1 MKKMTTAYQLD
12 RITEP
17 VTIALNPA
25 DKKWYPIDGIYK
37 DNEHGIYKDNELFI
51 MGKGRVKINKWKKE
65 TLNPLPELKAE
76 FLKPIYD
83 QYGLNVAMGMINGW
97 GGSSLYHDN
106 SYGLNGTKYEV
117 INMAL
122 LGKQY
127 DDFTDKVQVIGDN
140 FIQGL
145 CSNGFMIQG
154 TMEKGS
160 LWYDYKDENNFGS
173 LVGSVGIYERVK
185 LHPLQHIEH
194 VLGIAV
200 IGCRSLPQ
208 FDPISF
214 DSLLVKLLMSR
225 YYKDNE
231 EGNSGYEKA
240 DKMLNEIVSVKDRIA
255 HLSSQKSADE
265 IESIFNLQKELT
277 LQ

>member
-1 MKKMTTAYQLD
+1 MTTAYQLE
-12 RITEP
+12 RMTEP
-17 VTIALNPA
+17 VRIALNPA
-25 DKKWYPIDGIYK
+25 DKKWYPINGIYK
-37 DNEHGIYKDNELFI
+37 DDELFI
-51 MGKGRVKINKWKKE
+51 MGKGRVKIGKWKKE

-83 QYGLNVAMGMINGW
+83 LYGINVAMGMISGW
-97 GGSSLYHDN
+97 GGVSLYHDN

-160 LWYDYKDENNFGS
+160 LWYDYKDENNYGC
-173 LVGSVGIYERVK
+173 LVGSVGIYERVR

-194 VLGIAV
+194 FLGMAV
-200 IGCRSLPQ
+200 IGCRILPQ

-214 DSLLVKLLMSR
+214 DSLLVKLFMSR

-231 EGNSGYEKA
+231 GNSRFEKA

-265 IESIFNLQKELT
+265 IASIFSLQKELT
-277 LQ
+277 LKQESC